1 RIAKDCGAR
10 LYDAF
15 HLNFTSTIPRPL
27 MESLAESTLES
38 DSVSLIS
45 KVYDQYMHF
54 VSLEEQLFTFNQP
67 DSYVAFNSSK
77 VSDSQAEANI
87 DAVVESLFSVLI
99 TMQQVPIIRCPRNT
113 AASMVAAKLNT
124 RLKEHLLKRGTLL
137 DSPSSSFVRPVLILL
152 DRNVDL
158 TVMCHHTWT
167 YQALIHDLLDFK
179 LNSVRV
185 DVDTE
190 REDGSKHSEPKTYDL
205 DQSDSFWAENAGNPM
220 PDVAANI
227 QSKLKEY
234 TSVLNEV
241 NRLKGDGLDHSGDV
255 LLRTK
260 DLGSLVSEIPEL
272 QEKKRC
278 IDMHTNIASA
288 LFDIIKSRRLDNF
301 FSLEEAIMTAS
312 ASSQDR
318 REILSL
324 VQQPLKQEELSSLE
338 ASKAQALKIAAAEDK
353 LRLFLIYYMS
363 QNNMP
368 AEEIE
373 RFEAALTDSGTDLH
387 AIQYLKKMRLIF
399 DTNLFHPTTASSK
412 GGKSAPGS
420 SGSGL
425 MRQGYNSVANLFQLG
440 VSQMKMLI
448 PTTKRLYLTRIVD
461 AIMEMKQDLGVEDY
475 EYYDPKA
482 TLASAGGG
490 ASFSPSSLQSGSQ
503 VPRKN
508 TPFKQAIVFVIGGG
522 NYIEYQNLQDYAKK
536 HSSSKHSDAPKQI
549 VYGTTEMLTAS
560 QFLHQLST
568 LGKEE
573 LDH

>member
-1 RIAKDCGAR
+1 MLLLNSATALSENESFWQEVWKVLVYDDVGRDIISPLFKVGDLRKLGITLHLPLHSDREQLNDVPAIYFVTPTEQNIKRIAKDCGAR

-387 AIQYLKKMRLIF
+387 AIQYLKKSLVLFFSFHLIVLLLNYFSFRFGYCRMRLIF

-425 MRQGYNSVANLFQLG
+425 MRQVNHPPYFRTISV
-440 VSQMKMLI
+440 
-448 PTTKRLYLTRIVD
+448 LTV
-461 AIMEMKQDLGVEDY
+461 
-475 EYYDPKA
+475 
-482 TLASAGGG
+482 
-490 ASFSPSSLQSGSQ
+490 
-503 VPRKN
+503 
-508 TPFKQAIVFVIGGG
+508 
-522 NYIEYQNLQDYAKK
+522 
-536 HSSSKHSDAPKQI
+536 
-549 VYGTTEMLTAS
+549 
-560 QFLHQLST
+560 
-568 LGKEE
+568 
-573 LDH
+573 